1 MSAADSADPADST
14 ASTDSTDEAYAGRLA
29 ALSGRWWKRLVPNP
43 YRWNVRRLATGR
55 VLDVGCGIGRCLDF
69 IGPRGVGVDPNRAA
83 IDACHSKGHEAYTPE
98 EFIAA
103 HSEGEWSFD
112 TLLCSH
118 VVEHLDEATG
128 AELLRTY
135 MPYIRRGGRVV
146 LITPQERGQR
156 SDPTHVRFIGPDTS
170 ARLAGDVGLVVERS
184 SSFPLPRWF
193 GRWFV
198 YNETVTVARVPAA
211 VQA

>member
-1 MSAADSADPADST
+1 MS
-14 ASTDSTDEAYAGRLA
+14 STDADYTRRLQH
-29 ALSGRWWKRLVPNP
+29 LSGRRWKRFVPNP

-69 IGPRGVGVDPNRAA
+69 VRPRGVGVDPNDTAIAVCRENGHQAYVPADFAA
-83 IDACHSKGHEAYTPE
+83 TYPADSTGQR
-98 EFIAA
+98 
-103 HSEGEWSFD
+103 FD

-118 VVEHLDEATG
+118 VLEHLDEATG
-128 AELLRTY
+128 VELIRSYL
-135 MPYIRRGGRVV
+135 PYLGDGARVV

-156 SDPTHVRFIGPDTS
+156 SDSTHVRFMD
-170 ARLAGDVGLVVERS
+170 AAALRALVDQCGLVLGKI

-198 YNETVTVARVPAA
+198 YNETVTIASVPRR
-211 VQA
+211 